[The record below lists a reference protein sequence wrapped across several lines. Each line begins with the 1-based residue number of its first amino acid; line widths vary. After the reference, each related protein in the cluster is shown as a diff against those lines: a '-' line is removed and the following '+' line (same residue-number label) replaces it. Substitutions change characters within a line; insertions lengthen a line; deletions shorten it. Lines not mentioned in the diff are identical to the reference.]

1 LHSTY
6 SDAANPGIKAT
17 LNLTDQYKK
26 EIPNTTDLRAVE
38 ERASLLTN
46 KESNVELNNSNFSNS
61 GSEYNSSSGGSESRK
76 NWVVSLSYRSIS
88 KKRVHPMYLMDVL
101 RDSPAFGFQ

>member
-1 LHSTY
+1 LHSTD

-26 EIPNTTDLRAVE
+26 EILNTTDLRAVE

-46 KESNVELNNSNFSNS
+46 KESNVELNNSNFSKS

-76 NWVVSLSYRSIS
+76 NCSVPGVGLSGGLTCLYGGWRLR
-88 KKRVHPMYLMDVL
+88 KK
-101 RDSPAFGFQ
+101 